1 MTRRQITTAILTILL
16 IPFLRAVPALAIGDK
31 VIPHVVNGADSGLG
45 YRTKIDITNLSY
57 FSNTTITK
65 VTVYF
70 YKDDGT
76 AWTLGIKDPATG
88 NLQNVSSVILNL
100 GTLQTLRIETSGTGA
115 FGSGFAIIRNL
126 EATTYL
132 PDDYETAITV
142 FFEVLQSGNI
152 IDTVSVPVGRPTV
165 SFAFPVEIDKT
176 VNPTLRTGFAIA
188 NLVDVANRVDIDL
201 YENMV
206 PQSGNAQKYPQSA
219 SITLSSPPV
228 TKKTARFLDEAQFFP
243 NITKFKG
250 VAVGVAQYPVALLT
264 LLQTPTTTGGVQYA
278 TLVPAYLDSLRR
290 NTLMYLPQGYALD
303 ADIPVVDYFRDETAV
318 QDDVGKYAE
327 IPWDV
332 LFETVSTTV
341 RQLTPQAGTTVAVIG
356 QQNVDQFDAITIETL
371 RGLSYGTTSID
382 LRDGSANLQEG
393 FTFAVKTGLGQY
405 AKVRVRTV
413 ITFSASTNKDIVL
426 EIYVYK

>member
-1 MTRRQITTAILTILL
+1 MTRRQAYTAILTILL
-16 IPFLRAVPALAIGDK
+16 IPFLRAVPALAVGDK

-57 FSNTTITK
+57 FLNTTITK

-76 AWTLGIKDPATG
+76 AWILGIKDPATG
-88 NLQNVSSVILNL
+88 TLQNVSSVVLNL
-100 GTLQTLRIETSGTGA
+100 GTLQTQRLETSGTGA

-126 EATTYL
+126 ERTTPL

-142 FFEVLQSGNI
+142 FFEVSQSGNI

-165 SFAFPVEIDKT
+165 SFTFPVEIDKT
-176 VNPTLRTGFAIA
+176 VNPTLLTGFAIV
-188 NLVDVANRVDIDL
+188 NLTDVPNTVTIDL
-201 YENMV
+201 YENKV
-206 PQSGNAQKYPQSA
+206 PQSGNAQLYPQSA
-219 SITLSSPPV
+219 TINLSSPPV

-303 ADIPVVDYFRDETAV
+303 ADLPVVDYFRDETATG
-318 QDDVGKYAE
+318 DAYAE

-332 LFETVSTTV
+332 LFETISTTV
-341 RQLTPQAGTTVAVIG
+341 RQLTPQAGTTIAVIG
-356 QQNVDQFDAITIETL
+356 QRNVDQFDDITIETL
-371 RGLSYGTTSID
+371 RGLAYGTGSID

-393 FTFAVKTGLGQY
+393 FTFGVKTALGQY
-405 AKVRVRTV
+405 AKVRIRTV
-413 ITFSASTNKDIVL
+413 ITYSSSTNKDIVL